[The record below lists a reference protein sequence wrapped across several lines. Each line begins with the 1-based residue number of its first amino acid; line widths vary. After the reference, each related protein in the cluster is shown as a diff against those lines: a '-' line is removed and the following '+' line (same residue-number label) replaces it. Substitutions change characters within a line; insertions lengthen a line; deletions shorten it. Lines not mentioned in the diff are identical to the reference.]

1 VSDRGTSASLTPP
14 PTFDLQLPPEHLPPD
29 AGERKPEAWKSKHR
43 RRLAPLALAV
53 LLASCGSLT
62 QPDPSSSALS
72 LEQPLPTVVGKT
84 ALRAGN
90 IRFYGDPLIVDVP
103 ASATAG
109 VPFTVSVTTYGGGCI
124 AEAETVVQVN
134 GWRAHVVPYQ
144 RVSIGLCTQ
153 ELRITKREA
162 SVTFAVPGQ
171 AVVRVIGR
179 KQPEDELIEVE
190 RIVVVR

>member
-1 VSDRGTSASLTPP
+1 MMSTPRPDKTPASRRG
-14 PTFDLQLPPEHLPPD
+14 
-29 AGERKPEAWKSKHR
+29 W
-43 RRLAPLALAV
+43 LAPLALAV
-53 LLASCGSLT
+53 LVASCGSLT
-62 QPDPSSSALS
+62 QPEPSSPALS
-72 LEQPLPTVVGKT
+72 LEQPLPTVAGKT

-103 ASATAG
+103 PSATAG
-109 VPFTVSVTTYGGGCI
+109 VPFTMSVTTYGGGCI

-134 GWRAHVVPYQ
+134 GWRADVVPYQ

-179 KQPEDELIEVE
+179 DQPADELIEVK